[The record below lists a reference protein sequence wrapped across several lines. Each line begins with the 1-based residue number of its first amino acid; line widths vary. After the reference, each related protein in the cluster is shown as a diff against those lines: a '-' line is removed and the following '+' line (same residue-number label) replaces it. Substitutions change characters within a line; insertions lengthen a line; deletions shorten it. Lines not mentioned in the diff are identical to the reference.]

1 MLTKSCHGCPASR
14 HGDSAAPLCLLLD
27 RHKLWHTNTISR
39 KHTHTQ
45 THAQCVCDEQQFRLL
60 LMTHCANLS
69 GCTHA
74 QLTHIHTYIHTHS
87 ISIWQEGTDS
97 QLIPPAR
104 WLTTKNIRR
113 VYFSKWAIIIKIIKR
128 AQRRRV
134 SEWGDAREMR
144 TV

>member
-1 MLTKSCHGCPASR
+1 MQQVNKILSWLPSQSPWWLSSSSLSPSWQAQALT
-14 HGDSAAPLCLLLD
+14 
-27 RHKLWHTNTISR
+27 HKYNLTQT
-39 KHTHTQ
+39 HTHTHTRSASAMSSSLDYCWWHTVPTSPDAH
-45 THAQCVCDEQQFRLL
+45 TH
-60 LMTHCANLS
+60 S
-69 GCTHA
+69 S
-74 QLTHIHTYIHTHS
+74 HTYTHTHS